1 MKEITGLFVDKFKKL
16 PQRSFSYIVFMLALL
31 EYFFSDRL
39 NSIKLGHF
47 IPNEISKMILQVFDF
62 FYSPPLMYVIV
73 FGLFVV
79 LFVLILISKTVFFRY
94 LPGEKALNNGNTES
108 WNYMTAIKRTVNI
121 LLDYLTVYWQWFF
134 IFNVFF
140 NWNNFINDF
149 WVLWSKE
156 ASTSVPIYYSYLN
169 LLLIFNVILLFRF
182 LLKMLFNN
190 TLKTMPDSID
200 LDDMNMYTCLTAANI
215 LGKNGKDDAV
225 VGIFKSKH
233 LKKDEYYLVVRET
246 PILKSAHSGN
256 YDPLNNF
263 QSKYFRVESMS
274 FKLEDIRMQFDA
286 IKDGNLSIP
295 VDGVSLVLF
304 K

>member
-169 LLLIFNVILLFRF
+169 WLLVFNVILLFR
-182 LLKMLFNN
+182 
-190 TLKTMPDSID
+190 S
-200 LDDMNMYTCLTAANI
+200 C
-215 LGKNGKDDAV
+215 
-225 VGIFKSKH
+225 
-233 LKKDEYYLVVRET
+233 
-246 PILKSAHSGN
+246 
-256 YDPLNNF
+256 
-263 QSKYFRVESMS
+263 
-274 FKLEDIRMQFDA
+274 
-286 IKDGNLSIP
+286 
-295 VDGVSLVLF
+295 
-304 K
+304 

>member
-1 MKEITGLFVDKFKKL
+1 
-16 PQRSFSYIVFMLALL
+16 
-31 EYFFSDRL
+31 
-39 NSIKLGHF
+39 
-47 IPNEISKMILQVFDF
+47 
-62 FYSPPLMYVIV
+62 
-73 FGLFVV
+73 
-79 LFVLILISKTVFFRY
+79 
-94 LPGEKALNNGNTES
+94 
-108 WNYMTAIKRTVNI
+108 
-121 LLDYLTVYWQWFF
+121 
-134 IFNVFF
+134 
-140 NWNNFINDF
+140 
-149 WVLWSKE
+149 
-156 ASTSVPIYYSYLN
+156 
-169 LLLIFNVILLFRF
+169 
-182 LLKMLFNN
+182 
-190 TLKTMPDSID
+190 MPDSID